1 MIAAMHRM
9 LCLLVLVV
17 TLSWSQQ
24 QKLPRPDF
32 KDYPVQHVYKGT
44 PAAPKITKDWRMFR
58 TRIREG
64 GRSRVEFAGHYTVP
78 RWGCGAGCSDFV
90 IVDSITGKI
99 FNGFVI
105 TELPLT
111 WMEKNGERERMEFH
125 ANSRLIRFNGC
136 PNEQNCGFYDYV
148 IIEGKGLKL
157 IQKELLPKEFQYPS
171 QPD

>member
-9 LCLLVLVV
+9 LCLLLVV
-17 TLSWSQQ
+17 VNVSWGQQ
-24 QKLPRPDF
+24 RSASRPQF
-32 KDYPVQHVYKGT
+32 ADYAVHHVYKGA
-44 PAAPKITKDWRMFR
+44 PAAPKITKHWRSYR

-64 GRSRVEFAGHYTVP
+64 AKSRVEFAGHYTVP

-90 IVDSITGKI
+90 IVDSITGEI
-99 FNGFVI
+99 FNGFVVA
-105 TELPLT
+105 ELPLT

-148 IIEGKGLKL
+148 MIEGRGLKL
-157 IQKELLPKEFQYPS
+157 IRKELLPEEFQNAF